1 MKIRAAL
8 LLKAPILGTVKTRLA
23 VSLGAEEAKRI
34 YIQLVEWQLS
44 QIPDSWG
51 IDIHFTPP
59 TARKQLEEWISPL
72 RTQKIS
78 FFPQPE
84 GDLGVRL
91 RAALQNSLSQGAD
104 RVALMGGDC
113 PDLTKDYL
121 QISGERSNSFDVTV
135 APTFD
140 GGYALLI
147 LNHDYPELFQNIP
160 WSTSTVYSDTK
171 QAMKQLLLSSC
182 DLATVDDID
191 DLDSLQRNQQ
201 KLTTANPK
209 NIIYC

>member
-23 VSLGAEEAKRI
+23 ASLGAVEAKRI

-51 IDIHFTPP
+51 IDIHFAPS
-59 TARKQLEEWISPL
+59 TALKQVEEWISPL
-72 RTQKIS
+72 RTKNIS

-91 RAALQNSLSQGAD
+91 KSALQNSFLLGAD

-113 PDLTKDYL
+113 PELTLDYL
-121 QISGERSNSFDVTV
+121 QVAEERSISFDATI
-135 APTFD
+135 APALD

-147 LNHDYPELFQNIP
+147 LNQYYPALFQNIP
-160 WSTSTVYSDTK
+160 WSTSTVFSETK
-171 QAMKQLLLSSC
+171 QAMKNLGLKVH
-182 DLATVDDID
+182 DLAVVEDID
-191 DLDSLQRNQQ
+191 DLDSFQRSRHINWRSI
-201 KLTTANPK
+201 P
-209 NIIYC
+209 